1 MHASSEVTGV
11 ERVHRIGDVRPAIA
25 SVIAVVVLASC
36 SVRPESVGT
45 YPVGSVLERPPSTA
59 TATTTSPSVSSPR
72 STSSSTVA
80 TSAALQS
87 LQTEAADI
95 ALTVIRE
102 KRAGD
107 PIETLLTG
115 SGRIEPAVGHGHVRY
130 DLRGLLPSAAG
141 SPAPGALN
149 EVELIWTETDLF
161 VRPTGAPASEWER
174 RTRDDGRSS
183 GGLIGRLPDEVL
195 GLMRLVSA
203 SGAGTTT
210 RLGPAVL
217 DAVAADRWVVTVP
230 AAAAAAEGVPAE
242 FPHADVIR
250 RVYGLDEIDVE
261 VWLVN
266 AAVRRLR
273 LVFERAQAPY
283 GGPDRTTTTYD
294 WQGAPDA
301 IPIEIPT

>member
-1 MHASSEVTGV
+1 M
-11 ERVHRIGDVRPAIA
+11 ERVHRIGQVRPAIA
-25 SVIAVVVLASC
+25 SVIAVVVLAGC
-36 SVRPESVGT
+36 SVRPESVAT
-45 YPVGSVLERPPSTA
+45 HPVGSVLARPPSTA
-59 TATTTSPSVSSPR
+59 TPTTTSPG

-80 TSAALQS
+80 TSAALQA
-87 LQTEAADI
+87 LQTASADI
-95 ALTVIRE
+95 ALTVTRE
-102 KRAGD
+102 KGAGH

-130 DLRGLLPSAAG
+130 DLRGLLATAAG
-141 SPAPGALN
+141 SPAPGALS

-161 VRPTGAPASEWER
+161 VRPAGVPAGEWER
-174 RTRDDGRSS
+174 RTREDGRSS

-195 GLMRLVSA
+195 GMMRLVSA
-203 SGAGTTT
+203 SGAGTTA
-210 RLGPAVL
+210 RLDPAVL

-230 AAAAAAEGVPAE
+230 VAAAAAEGVPAE
-242 FPHADVIR
+242 FPDADVIR

-266 AAVRRLR
+266 DAVRRLR

-294 WQGAPDA
+294 WRGAPDG